1 MHAVDRPKGIVPV
14 LKSLCLGSRM
24 DFACQLRFLH
34 GKRMAVVAVMDQD
47 RASPDVRAKAF
58 GRALPRRLGYV
69 LDDGDKAVAVDK
81 RSDAYPVVL
90 KDVKSN
96 SWILLQ
102 THGRPIESLGF
113 QLSPFRIK
121 I

>member
-1 MHAVDRPKGIVPV
+1 MAGMNYCQNCFCYQKTTSLIRPFSAFVSVMWVSHCPNTSEEELTQIVSAP
-14 LKSLCLGSRM
+14 
-24 DFACQLRFLH
+24 
-34 GKRMAVVAVMDQD
+34 
-47 RASPDVRAKAF
+47 
-58 GRALPRRLGYV
+58 
-69 LDDGDKAVAVDK
+69 
-81 RSDAYPVVL
+81 YPVVL

-102 THGRPIESLGF
+102 THGRPIENLGF